1 MARRPAEF
9 DGLKEV
15 RSAAFKLFGRYGYDG
30 VSIEAIAKSAGTSK
44 SALYWHFKNKQA
56 LFLDCLKELQHIY
69 YGHIFEPMTR
79 AEDPRGAM
87 ILLFNGALK
96 LLRDSRIQ
104 QGIAGYWLEAG
115 SITPQEVLEAHQNF
129 NKKIIHVL
137 EGILHAGAEQGAFHL
152 DEPIERLAK
161 TIVSTLE
168 ALMLPLRGQTL
179 SEKDELVGV
188 LAGIMFRAHLQD
200 TELARQAVQLI
211 YSDLEENK

>member
-1 MARRPAEF
+1 MARRSAEF

-30 VSIEAIAKSAGTSK
+30 VSIDAIAKSAGTSK

-56 LFLDCLKELQHIY
+56 LFLDCLQELQHIY
-69 YGHIFEPMTR
+69 YGHIFEPMAR
-79 AEDPRGAM
+79 ADDPRGAM

-115 SITPQEVLEAHQNF
+115 SITPQAVLEAHQAF
-129 NKKIIHVL
+129 NQKIILVL
-137 EGILHAGAEQGAFHL
+137 EGILKAGAEQGAFYL
-152 DEPIERLAK
+152 EEPTERLAK

-168 ALMLPLRGQTL
+168 ALLLPLRGQTL

-200 TELARQAVQLI
+200 NELAKQAVELI
-211 YSDLEENK
+211 YLDLEEST